1 MVIIKFQNTTQ
12 SLWAKKS
19 TDNNEK
25 WLPLIVHL
33 RDASLCADN
42 LWEKWLS
49 KSVKIF
55 LSKNMIIDGG
65 LDSELEA
72 KKLFKLVCSSHD
84 LGKATPVF
92 ALAKSYIAN
101 PIVEGELINKLVNCG
116 LSDFELTKSIND
128 NRVKIHHSKTSQ
140 VLLESFGVNERI
152 SCIAG
157 SHHGKPYSEKKFL
170 RNSMIE
176 SYKRQFRGNPHQ
188 NEGWYNA
195 QRELFNACLLWSG
208 FENVNDLPL
217 PNQQAQFILAG
228 LVIMV
233 DWIVSNEMYYPLCSL
248 DYNWYA
254 DFSEVNS
261 LQRAEEGWSK
271 LGLFSSWQ
279 SNDAQYNFDLYSER
293 FSMNNEKFKPR
304 PMQKLVMQLCN
315 NISSPGIMVIEAPM
329 GQGKTEAA
337 LVAAEIFAEQ
347 TGASGM
353 FFALPTQATT
363 NGLFPR
369 VLDWIDKL
377 DDENHTIKLLHGKAQ
392 FNEVYRNIFESQLQI
407 DIDGEHNKNE
417 YDNLSVHSWFQGQKK
432 SLLSDFVVGTVD
444 HILLAALKQ
453 KHLMLRHVGLAGKV
467 VIIDECHAYDA
478 YMNQYLGRALRW
490 LGSYGVPVILLSATL
505 PGETRELLVSQ
516 YCQGKE
522 VQKPDD
528 IYAYP
533 LITYSD
539 GDEVSYANL
548 NSHESEN
555 NTIIHISNLT
565 IENLNSLIDDRLSDG
580 GNMGIIV
587 NTVKQAQDIY
597 DYISDTGFD
606 GDVKLFH
613 SQFLAPDR
621 IKKED
626 TLLKELGPKSVS
638 SRPYKGIIIGTQV
651 LEQSLNIDFDILVS
665 ELCPMDLL
673 IQRVGRL
680 HRFRTKRP
688 EKLIRAELHVIGLED
703 DVSSGTKKVYGE
715 CLLERTKRLL
725 PRRLTLPNDIPIL
738 VQHTYDLSFEVPK
751 PDENYGVYL
760 ENHKKRIGYKES
772 KAQGFLLSEPTDDEN
787 LYLQRQLDFGDVRS
801 NTEQAASAQV
811 RDSGDSLEV
820 ILLKKIADNCVT
832 FAGLDSDDMYIY
844 LNHSPEYEQAR
855 KIAQQTIR
863 LPFVF
868 CLPNVIDRTISE
880 LEEMTLRQ
888 CPEFLKSP
896 WLEGQLI
903 FILDED
909 RNGKLLDYVVSYSM
923 ELGFQYSKEREDD

>member
-1 MVIIKFQNTTQ
+1 MIKFQETTQ

-33 RDASLCADN
+33 RDADLCADN

-49 KSVKIF
+49 KSVKSF
-55 LSKNMIIDGG
+55 LSKNIIIAEESDP
-65 LDSELEA
+65 ELEA
-72 KKLFKLVCSSHD
+72 KKLFKFVCSSHD

-92 ALAKSYIAN
+92 ALANNFIKN
-101 PIVEGELINKLVNCG
+101 PVVEVELINKLVKSG
-116 LSDFELTKSIND
+116 LSDFELTKTIKE
-128 NRVKIHHSKTSQ
+128 NRVKIHHSKASQ
-140 VLLESFGVNERI
+140 ILLESYGVNERVSSI
-152 SCIAG
+152 VG
-157 SHHGKPYSEKKFL
+157 SHHGKPYSDKKYL

-176 SYKRQFRGNPHQ
+176 SYKRQFRGNIHQ
-188 NEGWYNA
+188 NESWNNA
-195 QRELFNACLLWSG
+195 QSELLNACLLWSG
-208 FENVNDLPL
+208 FESVNNLPL

-233 DWIVSNEMYYPLCSL
+233 DWIVSNELYFPLYNF
-248 DYNWYA
+248 DYDWYE
-254 DFSEVNS
+254 DFSDTNC
-261 LQRAEEGWSK
+261 LQRVEKGWNK
-271 LGLFSSWQ
+271 LGLSKPWQ
-279 SNDAQYNFDLYSER
+279 SSDAKSNIDLYSER
-293 FSMNNEKFKPR
+293 FSTSNEKFNPR
-304 PMQKLVMQLCN
+304 PMQKLVMQLSN
-315 NISSPGIMVIEAPM
+315 NVSSPGIMIIEAPM

-347 TGASGM
+347 VGASGIY
-353 FFALPTQATT
+353 FALPTQATT

-369 VLDWIDKL
+369 ILKWIERL
-377 DDENHTIKLLHGKAQ
+377 DDENHTIKLLHSKAQ
-392 FNEVYRNIFESQLQI
+392 FNETYIKIFESDSQI
-407 DIDGEHNKNE
+407 DIDGEHNKKE
-417 YDNLSVHSWFQGQKK
+417 FENLSVHSWFQGQKK

-478 YMNQYLGRALRW
+478 YMNQYLGRALSW

-505 PGETRELLVSQ
+505 PEETRNFLVSQ
-516 YCQGKE
+516 YCQDKE

-528 IYAYP
+528 KYGYP

-539 GDEVSYANL
+539 GDEVSYAGLYSN
-548 NSHESEN
+548 ESEKDT
-555 NTIIHISNLT
+555 TIYVNRLK
-565 IENLNSLIDDRLSDG
+565 IENLLSLIDDKLSDG

-597 DYISDTGFD
+597 DSISAIDFD

-621 IKKED
+621 MKKED
-626 TLLKELGPKSVS
+626 TLLKELGPESVS
-638 SRPYKGIIIGTQV
+638 SRPYKGVIIGTQV

-688 EKLIRAELHVIGLED
+688 EKLINPELHIFGLED
-703 DVSSGTKKVYGE
+703 DISSGTKKVYGE

-725 PRRLTLPNDIPIL
+725 PNQLTLPKDIPAL
-738 VQHTYDLSFEVPK
+738 VQHTYDLSYEIPEL
-751 PDENYGVYL
+751 DENYYIYL
-760 ENHKKRIGYKES
+760 EKHQIRISHKES
-772 KAQGFLLSEPTDDEN
+772 KAQAFLLTKPSNDQD
-787 LYLQRQLDFGDVRS
+787 LYLQRQLDFQDVQS
-801 NTEQAASAQV
+801 NSEQAATAQV
-811 RDSGDSLEV
+811 RDSGDSLEI
-820 ILLKKIADNCVT
+820 ILLKKIDDDCVT
-832 FAGLDSDDMYIY
+832 FAGLESKDNYIY
-844 LNHSPEYEQAR
+844 LNYTPDYEQAR
-855 KIAQQTIR
+855 RIAQQTIR

-868 CLPNVIDRTISE
+868 CLPSIIDKTISV

-896 WLEGQLI
+896 WLEGQL
-903 FILDED
+903 FLILDE
-909 RNGKLLDYVVSYSM
+909 NNKGKLLGYDVSYSM
-923 ELGFQYSKEREDD
+923 DLGFQYSKEREDD